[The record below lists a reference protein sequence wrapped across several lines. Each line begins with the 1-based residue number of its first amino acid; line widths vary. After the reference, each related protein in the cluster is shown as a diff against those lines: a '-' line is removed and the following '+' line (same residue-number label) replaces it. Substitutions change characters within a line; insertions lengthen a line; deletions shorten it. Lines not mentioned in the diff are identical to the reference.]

1 MNAVDDEAAD
11 VVREDDTLEDVREG
25 LDGQLAILVDE
36 LLGRLGLGGGFV
48 RRLAVA
54 LSRRILGRCLSLLTL
69 RRFLLAVLDGGRV
82 ESLDVLAV
90 IVLVVGVVLEEL
102 GQAELFSHAEAQV
115 PYRLGGGADALVD
128 VELGNLVLGRQLQ
141 RRLRRER
148 VRRPCDQY
156 ARGIVG
162 GNVEVEL
169 GVFGLGRFAFSAFSA
184 FSVALGSLSRSLGLS
199 SFRGL
204 SFLSL
209 GFRDGV
215 TVLVELGFGVLGG
228 GGGGG
233 SLLLSLSRLISLH
246 HFSPLLF
253 SRERGDARGQ

>member
-36 LLGRLGLGGGFV
+36 LLGRLGLGGGFI

-82 ESLDVLAV
+82 ESLDVLV
-90 IVLVVGVVLEEL
+90 VLVLVVGVVLEEL
-102 GQAELFSHAEAQV
+102 WQAEFLSHAEAQV

-148 VRRPCDQY
+148 VRRPGDQY

-169 GVFGLGRFAFSAFSA
+169 GVFGLGVAIRLRRFR
-184 FSVALGSLSRSLGLS
+184 VALRSFSRRLGLS

>member
-1 MNAVDDEAAD
+1 M
-11 VVREDDTLEDVREG
+11 
-25 LDGQLAILVDE
+25 
-36 LLGRLGLGGGFV
+36 
-48 RRLAVA
+48 
-54 LSRRILGRCLSLLTL
+54 
-69 RRFLLAVLDGGRV
+69 
-82 ESLDVLAV
+82 
-90 IVLVVGVVLEEL
+90 
-102 GQAELFSHAEAQV
+102 
-115 PYRLGGGADALVD
+115 
-128 VELGNLVLGRQLQ
+128 
-141 RRLRRER
+141 
-148 VRRPCDQY
+148 
-156 ARGIVG
+156 
-162 GNVEVEL
+162 
-169 GVFGLGRFAFSAFSA
+169 FGLGRFA